1 MAGSDL
7 YTGTL
12 DVLILKA
19 LSAGPQH
26 GYAIGLWLRRR
37 SAEVLQVQE
46 GVLYPALHRLL
57 RKKWVKAKWGVTETN
72 RRAKFYS
79 LTSSGEK
86 HLVAETSRLREHSE
100 AVLTVLGALRS

>member
-7 YTGTL
+7 FTGTL

-26 GYAIGLWLRRR
+26 GYAIGLWLRQR
-37 SAEVLQVQE
+37 SAEVLQVEE

-57 RKKWVKAKWGVTETN
+57 RNKWVKAKWDVTETN
-72 RRAKFYS
+72 RRARFYS
-79 LTSSGEK
+79 LTSPGRK
-86 HLVAETSRLREHSE
+86 HLSAETRRLTEHSE